1 MVLPTSVTKHTP
13 SLSPISAAKHTPMLG
28 LLRTF
33 QQNILK
39 GFADI
44 KADLWSHV
52 DSRLDAFEQKL
63 DGCMAAVTAL
73 QADQKQLTYTI
84 SAGEA
89 RVFESERSNS

>member
-39 GFADI
+39 GFAD
-44 KADLWSHV
+44 LCTHV

-73 QADQKQLTYTI
+73 QADQKRLRYTI

-89 RVFESERSNS
+89 PVFESERSNS